1 MLRNN
6 ITEYGLI
13 AKIFHWAT
21 FLFLIIQI
29 PFGFYIS
36 DLEFSVERMNFEN
49 YHNIG
54 GIIIFYVVLARLI
67 WKFFNPSPKNNS
79 TVIWQV
85 LLAKLN
91 HFLLYLFVIVI
102 VISGVLKKFFI
113 EEPVNMLFFNL
124 QSSKTIFKLSDI
136 FNELHEVGV
145 VILIGLILL
154 HIFAVIYHHI
164 FLKDKILK
172 KIL

>member
-67 WKFFNPSPKNNS
+67 WKFLNPTPKNNS
-79 TVIWQV
+79 TVAWQV

-102 VISGVLKKFFI
+102 VVSGVLKKFFI
-113 EEPVNMLFFNL
+113 E
-124 QSSKTIFKLSDI
+124 
-136 FNELHEVGV
+136 
-145 VILIGLILL
+145 
-154 HIFAVIYHHI
+154 
-164 FLKDKILK
+164 
-172 KIL
+172 